1 MSELDGLPQIVGVP
15 VKDYF
20 GRDIGKVICYAHDG
34 KGEVKSIL
42 ATMTTG
48 DIAEYSR
55 EDVQMSSSE
64 VVLKDKLMTAAHALR
79 KEIEINVK
87 RMQALD
93 MLKDSSK
100 IHPRVYSELKE
111 EFDKERCAL
120 EERKHGLT
128 GIADERRIDVARK
141 LMALEKTR
149 ATIEVQAIS
158 GEIDQ
163 TVYRYAS
170 SEVKSAIDRL
180 TNELENL
187 ERELSFLDVK
197 IEEMPK
203 EVIPLPQAEEL
214 PAIEVTTDSSEGT
227 AQAEIP
233 EPNEGIIPG
242 QPEEITVTQEPQS
255 ISADRPLRVRL
266 V

>member
-1 MSELDGLPQIVGVP
+1 MPEFDGLPQIVGVP

-42 ATMTTG
+42 ATMTSG
-48 DIAEYSR
+48 DIAEYFR
-55 EDVQMSSSE
+55 EDIQMSSSE
-64 VVLKDKLMTAAHALR
+64 IVLKDKLMTTAHALR

-93 MLKDSSK
+93 MLNDSSK
-100 IHPRVYSELKE
+100 IHPRVYAELKE

-128 GIADERRIDVARK
+128 GIADERRIEVARK

-187 ERELSFLDVK
+187 ERELSFLDVR

-203 EVIPLPQAEEL
+203 EVIALPQAQEPE
-214 PAIEVTTDSSEGT
+214 AIEVTTN
-227 AQAEIP
+227 AAEETIKVEAP

-242 QPEEITVTQEPQS
+242 QPEEITVTEEPS
-255 ISADRPLRVRL
+255 TVTAERPLRVRL